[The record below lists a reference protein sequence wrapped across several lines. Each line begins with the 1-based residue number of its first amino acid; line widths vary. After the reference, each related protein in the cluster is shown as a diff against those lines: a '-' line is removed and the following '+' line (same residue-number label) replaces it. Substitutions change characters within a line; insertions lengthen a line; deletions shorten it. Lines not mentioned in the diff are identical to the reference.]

1 MPSLHELFDA
11 ATDGM
16 PPLPDL
22 APSARRIVRRRQLAT
37 RTSAAVLSSA
47 LVIGAGTFALS
58 VQHSGN
64 ARDAASGPPHAY
76 NQQYVLDTLRNLWP
90 NKNQQLSAMP
100 GGIGIVV
107 TQAGKEAAFAY
118 FSVFADASK
127 FPSELSC
134 LSQQDCLKA
143 TTDDGDNVL
152 AEHGQFSP
160 AAATASASHTLS
172 QTLPPTTPATTPTNS
187 NSQSKPID
195 QVSGASRGYRL
206 HGAYFGQLSIAG
218 LTGAQL
224 MTDQQLLEI
233 MESPAYEQLIES
245 AVAASSVNFFGT
257 PPPDVPSG
265 IASVGPSPSTSG
277 TFEPP
282 LSASG
287 TLAPSPSTSG
297 SGIPSTTPPSATPS
311 GSRP

>member
-172 QTLPPTTPATTPTNS
+172 QTLPPTTPATTPTIRFEFAVEADRPGLR
-187 NSQSKPID
+187 SKPRIPAARR
-195 QVSGASRGYRL
+195 VLRSAL
-206 HGAYFGQLSIAG
+206 HCRP
-218 LTGAQL
+218 
-224 MTDQQLLEI
+224 DRR
-233 MESPAYEQLIES
+233 
-245 AVAASSVNFFGT
+245 AADDG
-257 PPPDVPSG
+257 
-265 IASVGPSPSTSG
+265 
-277 TFEPP
+277 
-282 LSASG
+282 
-287 TLAPSPSTSG
+287 
-297 SGIPSTTPPSATPS
+297 SATPRNY
-311 GSRP
+311 GIPRVRATNRERRRRLIGQLLRHAATRRPQRHRKRRPIPVDLRHI